1 MMLLGIIIFSAC
13 TWAIFSKRF
22 CDGLITKHFL
32 IFAAI
37 TAMLVVMDPTNTTAA
52 LASSLLFLGGLAY
65 WSYKHRA
72 CIRKQWQLLN
82 H

>member
-1 MMLLGIIIFSAC
+1 MMLLGLIIFSAC
-13 TWAIFSKRF
+13 TWGVFSKRF

-37 TAMLVVMDPTNTTAA
+37 TSMLVIMDPRNIEAA
-52 LASSLLFLGGLAY
+52 VASAVLFVAGIAY
-65 WSYKHRA
+65 WFYKHRS
-72 CIRKQWQLLN
+72 CIREHWQLII